1 MRAVIN
7 NCTDCLAAILDYDAN
22 INVQDSVSF
31 FLLLFYFI
39 SIFLSNLLISSIK
52 LSLSILFF
60 TFHFSTTSIYTIFT
74 TLYSIFQNGST
85 ALHIAFCNY
94 KHTCIRLLII
104 RGADSEIKD
113 NEGKTAFDNAG
124 EKYGTTE
131 EQKEET
137 KAVIR
142 QALVSNVRY
151 IYIYIYDI
159 YI

>member
-1 MRAVIN
+1 MLAAFYYR
-7 NCTDCLAAILDYDAN
+7 TDCLAAILDYDAN

-74 TLYSIFQNGST
+74 TLYSIFQNGNT
-85 ALHIAFCNY
+85 ALHIASNNY
-94 KHTCIRLLII
+94 KHTCIRLLIS
-104 RGADSEIKD
+104 RGADSEIK
-113 NEGKTAFDNAG
+113 NNKGKTAFDYA
-124 EKYGTTE
+124 E
-131 EQKEET
+131 KEET